1 MNDPKYKNLVEN
13 AKILC
18 DMTQRMQDILLE
30 LFFDDFIEI
39 DEEEDRMKLLCQD
52 PPF

>member
-1 MNDPKYKNLVEN
+1 MKNLKYKNLVEN

-18 DMTQRMQDILLE
+18 DMTQKMQNILLDS
-30 LFFDDFIEI
+30 FFDEFIEI
-39 DEEEDRMKLLCQD
+39 DEEEKRIKQLYQE